1 MVKELLA
8 RAAKPGSTPGAAVYC
23 LCVPFFSAW
32 SPFFNAIFLF
42 AFFFILTADLAGY
55 ALGSIYILS
64 LSPKFCLK
72 GVSKALVLHT
82 GQAVRPDKKP

>member
-1 MVKELLA
+1 MAEKNCFNDKINFSNHVRQCGAMVKQLLA

-42 AFFFILTADLAGY
+42 AFFTE
-55 ALGSIYILS
+55 
-64 LSPKFCLK
+64 
-72 GVSKALVLHT
+72 
-82 GQAVRPDKKP
+82 KKI